1 MSDKKEWKNPD
12 WFPATGNRAC
22 LLKWSQVT
30 LSLWDNTSSSCHRNG
45 MAQIPDNFDFHN
57 SPKWLEHRKKMLN
70 EQWPSDGWGC
80 EHCRD
85 QEAIG
90 GTSDR
95 MQWLRNENNK
105 RYVPKEL
112 LDNPNAINIKPTQV
126 SMHFNN
132 KCNLKCVYCGPQY
145 SSAWVKEMK
154 EYEPKNPFISN
165 ADVKEAT
172 YKKRLEKFYEWMEEN
187 YTSLKAFDLLGGEP
201 FIQTETWDCVDWM
214 IKHPN
219 PDCDIEIYSNMEVK
233 PVLFKRGMEKLKEL
247 SKTVKEVVFV
257 ISVDCFGP
265 ASEYI
270 RFPHNWD
277 VMEENI
283 NYLIYECPEII
294 PTMNWTI
301 TNLSMKHTPDLVRKV
316 IEWNKHRY
324 VSVNYNRCHDPRFFD
339 PKIMP
344 EGFYDDVIEELQELN
359 KIMYK
364 NGNQAYV
371 DYVNT
376 IFREITETPADYNA
390 IKMLKWRLSEL
401 DKRRGTDWQETFPWL
416 INLGHNQ

>member
-1 MSDKKEWKNPD
+1 MTKEWKNPD
-12 WFPATGNRAC
+12 WFPAHGNNAC

-45 MAQIPDNFDFHN
+45 MAKIPEDFDFHN
-57 SPKWLEHRKKMLN
+57 SPKWQEHRKKMLDGK
-70 EQWPSDGWGC
+70 WPSDGWGC

-95 MQWLRNENNK
+95 MQWLSNEYNK

-112 LDNPNAINIKPTQV
+112 LENPHATKIKPTQV

-132 KCNLKCVYCGPQY
+132 KCNLKCVYCGPQD
-145 SSAWVKEMK
+145 SSAWVKEIEK
-154 EYEPKNPFISN
+154 HEPENPKI
-165 ADVKEAT
+165 AHYKKLETT
-172 YKKRLEKFYEWMEEN
+172 YKERLEKFYVWMEEN
-187 YTSLKAFDLLGGEP
+187 YQSLKAFDLLGGEP

-219 PDCDIEIYSNMEVK
+219 PECDIEIYSNMEVK
-233 PVLFKRGMEKLKEL
+233 PVLFKRGCEKLKEL
-247 SKTVKEVVFV
+247 SKTVNEVVFV

-265 ASEYI
+265 ESEYI

-294 PTMNWTI
+294 PTMNWTV
-301 TNLSMKHTPDLVRKV
+301 TNLSLKQTPALVRKV
-316 IEWNKHRY
+316 IEWNKHRN
-324 VSVNYNRCHDPRFFD
+324 VSVNYNRCHDPHFFD

-344 EGFYDDVIEELQELN
+344 EGFYDDTLDELRELN
-359 KIMYK
+359 QIMYGK
-364 NGNQAYV
+364 EKGPYM
-371 DYVNT
+371 DYVET
-376 IFREITETPADYNA
+376 IFKEITETPADYDA
-390 IKMLKWRLSEL
+390 IKMLKWRLTEL
-401 DKRRGTDWQETFPWL
+401 DKRRGTDWQKTFPWL
-416 INLGHNQ
+416 TTLGHNQ

>member
-1 MSDKKEWKNPD
+1 MTKEWKNPD
-12 WFPATGNRAC
+12 WFPAHGNNAC

-45 MAQIPDNFDFHN
+45 MAKIPEDFDFHN
-57 SPKWLEHRKKMLN
+57 SPKWQEHRKKMLDGK
-70 EQWPSDGWGC
+70 WPSDGWGC

-95 MQWLRNENNK
+95 MQWLSNEYNK

-112 LDNPNAINIKPTQV
+112 LENPHATKIKPTQV

-145 SSAWVKEMK
+145 SSAWVKEIEK
-154 EYEPKNPFISN
+154 HEPENPKI
-165 ADVKEAT
+165 AHYKKLETT
-172 YKKRLEKFYEWMEEN
+172 YKERLEKFYVWMEDN
-187 YTSLKAFDLLGGEP
+187 YQSLKAFDLLGGEP
-201 FIQTETWDCVDWM
+201 FIQTETWECVDWM

-219 PDCDIEIYSNMEVK
+219 PECDIEIYSNMEVK
-233 PVLFKRGMEKLKEL
+233 PLLFKRGCEKLKEL
-247 SKTVKEVVFV
+247 SKTVNEVVFV

-265 ASEYI
+265 ESEYI
-270 RFPHNWD
+270 RFPHNWE

-294 PTMNWTI
+294 PTMNWTV
-301 TNLSMKHTPDLVRKV
+301 TNLSLKQTPALVRKV
-316 IEWNKHRY
+316 IEWNKHRN
-324 VSVNYNRCHDPRFFD
+324 VSVNYNRCHDPHFFD

-344 EGFYDDVIEELQELN
+344 EGFYDETLDELRELN
-359 KIMYK
+359 KIMYGK
-364 NGNQAYV
+364 DKGPYI
-371 DYVNT
+371 DYVET
-376 IFREITETPADYNA
+376 IFKEITETPADYDA
-390 IKMLKWRLSEL
+390 IKMLKWRLTEL
-401 DKRRGTDWQETFPWL
+401 DKRRGTDWQKTFPWL
-416 INLGHNQ
+416 TTLGHNQ

>member
-1 MSDKKEWKNPD
+1 MKKEWKNPD
-12 WFPATGNRAC
+12 WFPAHGNNAC

-45 MAQIPDNFDFHN
+45 MAQIPNDFDFHN
-57 SPKWLEHRKKMLN
+57 SPKWQEHRKKMLDGK
-70 EQWPSDGWGC
+70 WPSDGWGC

-95 MQWLRNENNK
+95 MQWLSNEYNK

-112 LDNPNAINIKPTQV
+112 KDNPFATKIKPTQV

-145 SSAWVKEMK
+145 SSAWVKEI
-154 EYEPKNPFISN
+154 EQHEPENPKIQHF
-165 ADVKEAT
+165 KKLETT
-172 YKKRLEKFYEWMEEN
+172 YKERLEKFYVWMEEN
-187 YTSLKAFDLLGGEP
+187 YQSLKAFDLLGGEP

-233 PVLFKRGMEKLKEL
+233 PVLFKRGCEKLKEL
-247 SKTVKEVVFV
+247 SKTVNEVVFV

-265 ASEYI
+265 ESEYI
-270 RFPHNWD
+270 RFPHNWK

-294 PTMNWTI
+294 PTMNWTV
-301 TNLSMKHTPDLVRKV
+301 TNLSLKQTPALVRKV
-316 IEWNKHRY
+316 IEWNKHRN
-324 VSVNYNRCHDPRFFD
+324 VSVNYNRCHDPHFFD

-344 EGFYDDVIEELQELN
+344 EGFYDDTLDELRELN
-359 KIMYK
+359 QIMYGK
-364 NGNQAYV
+364 DKGPYM
-371 DYVNT
+371 DYVET
-376 IFREITETPADYNA
+376 IFKEITETPADYDA
-390 IKMLKWRLSEL
+390 IKMLKWRLTEL
-401 DKRRGTDWQETFPWL
+401 DKRRGTDWQKTFPWL
-416 INLGHNQ
+416 TTLGHNQ

>member
-1 MSDKKEWKNPD
+1 MKKEWKNPD
-12 WFPATGNRAC
+12 WFPAHGNNAC

-45 MAQIPDNFDFHN
+45 MAQIPNDFDFHN
-57 SPKWLEHRKKMLN
+57 SPKWQEHRKKMLDGK
-70 EQWPSDGWGC
+70 WPSDGWGC

-95 MQWLRNENNK
+95 MQWLSNDYNK
-105 RYVPKEL
+105 RYVPQEL
-112 LDNPNAINIKPTQV
+112 KDNPFATKIKPTQV

-145 SSAWVKEMK
+145 SSAWVKEI
-154 EYEPKNPFISN
+154 EQHEPENPKIQHF
-165 ADVKEAT
+165 KKLETT
-172 YKKRLEKFYEWMEEN
+172 YKERLEKFYVWMEEN
-187 YTSLKAFDLLGGEP
+187 YQSLKAFDLLGGEP

-219 PDCDIEIYSNMEVK
+219 PECDIEIYSNMEVK
-233 PVLFKRGMEKLKEL
+233 PVLFKRGCEKLKEL
-247 SKTVKEVVFV
+247 SKTVNEVVFV

-265 ASEYI
+265 ESEYI

-294 PTMNWTI
+294 PTMNWTV
-301 TNLSMKHTPDLVRKV
+301 TNLSLKQTPALVRKV
-316 IEWNKHRY
+316 IEWNKHRN
-324 VSVNYNRCHDPRFFD
+324 VSVNYNRCHDPHFFD

-344 EGFYDDVIEELQELN
+344 EGFYDDTLDELRELN
-359 KIMYK
+359 QIMYGK
-364 NGNQAYV
+364 DKGPYM
-371 DYVNT
+371 DYVET
-376 IFREITETPADYNA
+376 IFKEITETPADYNA

-401 DKRRGTDWQETFPWL
+401 DKRRGTDWKKTFPWL
-416 INLGHNQ
+416 TTLGHNQ

>member
-1 MSDKKEWKNPD
+1 MTKKWKNPD
-12 WFPATGNRAC
+12 WFPAHGNNAC

-45 MAQIPDNFDFHN
+45 MAKIPEDFDFHN
-57 SPKWLEHRKKMLN
+57 SPKWQEHRKKMLDGK
-70 EQWPSDGWGC
+70 WPSDGWGC

-95 MQWLRNENNK
+95 MQWLSNEYNK

-112 LDNPNAINIKPTQV
+112 LENPHATKIKPTQV

-145 SSAWVKEMK
+145 SSAWVKEIEK
-154 EYEPKNPFISN
+154 HEPENPKI
-165 ADVKEAT
+165 AHYKKLETT
-172 YKKRLEKFYEWMEEN
+172 YKERLEKFYVWMEDN
-187 YTSLKAFDLLGGEP
+187 YQSLKAFDLLGGEP
-201 FIQTETWDCVDWM
+201 FIQTETWECVDWM

-219 PDCDIEIYSNMEVK
+219 PECDIEIYSNMEVK
-233 PVLFKRGMEKLKEL
+233 PLLFKRGCEKLKEL
-247 SKTVKEVVFV
+247 SKTVNEVVFV

-265 ASEYI
+265 ESEYI
-270 RFPHNWD
+270 RFPHNWE

-294 PTMNWTI
+294 PTMNWTV
-301 TNLSMKHTPDLVRKV
+301 TNLSLKQTPALVRKV
-316 IEWNKHRY
+316 IEWNKHRN
-324 VSVNYNRCHDPRFFD
+324 VSVNYNRCHDPHFFD

-344 EGFYDDVIEELQELN
+344 EGFYDETLDELRELN
-359 KIMYK
+359 KIMYGK
-364 NGNQAYV
+364 DKGPYI
-371 DYVNT
+371 DYVET
-376 IFREITETPADYNA
+376 IFKEITETPADYDA
-390 IKMLKWRLSEL
+390 IKILKWRLTEL
-401 DKRRGTDWQETFPWL
+401 DKRRGTDWQKTFPWL
-416 INLGHNQ
+416 TTLGHNQ

>member
-1 MSDKKEWKNPD
+1 MSKKEWKNPD
-12 WFPATGNRAC
+12 WFPAQGDRAC

-30 LSLWDNTSSSCHRNG
+30 LSLWSNTSSSCHRNG
-45 MAQIPDNFDFHN
+45 MHQIGEDFDFHN
-57 SPKWLEHRKKMLN
+57 EPKWLEHREKMLRG
-70 EQWPSDGWGC
+70 EWPSDGWGC

-95 MQWLRNENNK
+95 MQWLSNENNK

-112 LDNPNAINIKPTQV
+112 YNNPTATRIKPTQV

-145 SSAWVKEMK
+145 SSAWVKELQAHNEIDFAK
-154 EYEPKNPFISN
+154 LDGDV
-165 ADVKEAT
+165 ADLDADYQNKL
-172 YKKRLEKFYEWMEEN
+172 KKFYKWMEEN
-187 YTSLKAFDLLGGEP
+187 YSSLKAFDLLGGEP
-201 FIQTETWDCVDWM
+201 FIQNETWDCVDWM
-214 IKHPN
+214 IEHPN
-219 PDCDIEIYSNMEVK
+219 PECDIEIYSNMEVK
-233 PVLFKRGMEKLKEL
+233 PKLFKRGCEKLKEL

-270 RFPHNWD
+270 RFPHNWK

-294 PTMNWTI
+294 PTMNWTV
-301 TNLSMKHTPDLVRKV
+301 TNLSLPYTPDLVRKV

-324 VSVNYNRCHDPRFFD
+324 VSVNYNRCHDPKYFD

-344 EGFYDDVIEELQELN
+344 EGFYKDTIEELQELN
-359 KIMYK
+359 KIMY
-364 NGNQAYV
+364 NTDSSPYL

-376 IFREITETPADYNA
+376 IFKEINDTPADWKN
-390 IKMLKWRLSEL
+390 IKLLKMQL
-401 DKRRGTDWQETFPWL
+401 DKLDERRGTNWKKTFPWL
-416 INLGHNQ
+416 VPFYNN

>member
-1 MSDKKEWKNPD
+1 MTKEWKNPD
-12 WFPATGNRAC
+12 WFAAHGNNAC

-45 MAQIPDNFDFHN
+45 MAKIPEDFDFHN
-57 SPKWLEHRKKMLN
+57 SPKWQEHRKKMLKG
-70 EQWPSDGWGC
+70 EWPSDGWGC

-95 MQWLRNENNK
+95 MQWLSNEYNK

-112 LDNPNAINIKPTQV
+112 LDNPHATKIKPTQV

-145 SSAWVKEMK
+145 SSAWVKEIEK
-154 EYEPKNPFISN
+154 HEPENPKIAHYKNL
-165 ADVKEAT
+165 ETT
-172 YKKRLEKFYEWMEEN
+172 YKERLEKFYVWMEEN
-187 YTSLKAFDLLGGEP
+187 YQSLKAFDLLGGEP
-201 FIQTETWDCVDWM
+201 FIQTETWECVDWM

-219 PDCDIEIYSNMEVK
+219 PECDIEIYSNMEVK
-233 PVLFKRGMEKLKEL
+233 PVLFKRGCEKLKEL
-247 SKTVKEVVFV
+247 SKTVNEVVFV

-265 ASEYI
+265 ESEYI

-283 NYLIYECPEII
+283 NYLIYECPEIV
-294 PTMNWTI
+294 PTMNWTV
-301 TNLSMKHTPDLVRKV
+301 TNLSLKQTPALVRKV
-316 IEWNKHRY
+316 IEWNKHRN
-324 VSVNYNRCHDPRFFD
+324 VSVNYNRCMDPHFFD

-344 EGFYDDVIEELQELN
+344 EGFYDDTLEELRELN
-359 KIMYK
+359 KIMYGK
-364 NGNQAYV
+364 DKGPYM
-371 DYVNT
+371 DYVET
-376 IFREITETPADYNA
+376 IFKEITETPADYDA
-390 IKMLKWRLSEL
+390 IKMLKWRLTEL
-401 DKRRGTDWQETFPWL
+401 DKRRGTDWQQTFPWL
-416 INLGHNQ
+416 TTLGHNQ